1 MNIFERA
8 KLVGLL
14 DELLEKR
21 GKFDFKKL
29 EEASNTG
36 KPLVI

>member
-8 KLVGLL
+8 KIVGLL

-21 GKFDFKKL
+21 GQFDFKKL
-29 EEASNTG
+29 EGVDTTV
-36 KPLVI
+36 KPLII